1 MLGSSASQPSAPS
14 TDSIRLIDCDT
25 LQHWQ
30 DENRVVLVDVREAM
44 EYQAGHI
51 AGSTLVPLSRFD
63 PGAIPAVPAGHH
75 LVIHCRS
82 GHRCGVAAALLLAAG
97 YPGPV
102 HRLEGGILAWASR
115 GLPIV
120 GGG

>member
-1 MLGSSASQPSAPS
+1 MLGSSASQPSAS

-30 DENRVVLVDVREAM
+30 DENRVVLVDVREAT

-63 PGAIPAVPAGHH
+63 PGAIPAIPAGHH

-97 YPGPV
+97 YSGPV